1 VLRGIRPEVTLESV
15 SMLNE
20 FKIEGDIAIITL
32 NKGYFAKV
40 YVCDLPLISSLK
52 WIALV
57 QPRSVYAIASYR
69 LSKGVYKTAYMHR
82 IITSATKG
90 IQVDHKDGDGLNNLS
105 SNLRLAT
112 ASQNQMNMR
121 KHTKKAGLKGAYYH
135 KRDNRWLA
143 QISINRKHVYL
154 GCYETEIDA
163 HMAYCVASKEIH
175 GDFGRVE

>member
-1 VLRGIRPEVTLESV
+1 
-15 SMLNE
+15 MLND
-20 FKIEGDIAIITL
+20 FKIEDDVAIITL

-40 YVCDLPLISSLK
+40 LVTDLPIISPLK

-57 QPRSVYAIASYR
+57 QPRSVYAIAGHKV
-69 LSKGVYKTAYMHR
+69 SKGVYKTAYMHR
-82 IITSATKG
+82 LIISAPKG
-90 IQVDHKDGDGLNNLS
+90 IQVDHKDGDGLNNVS

-154 GCYETEIDA
+154 GCYETEIEA
-163 HMAYCVASKEIH
+163 HQAYCAASKEIH
-175 GDFGRVE
+175 GDFGRIE